1 MANECVMTS
10 QPNPRPRLFDDGW
23 LAPHFPAIRERQRRA
38 RETAQRLTGGAS
50 LWDWAQGHKCFGLHR
65 GPNGSWVYR
74 DWAPGATGLSLTG
87 DFNNWRPDE
96 SFRAKRMNAAGE
108 WGLILPAGA
117 LQPGQHYR
125 VLMEW
130 PGGSGERLPAWG
142 RFMHQDEKSLQFS
155 ALVRETQPFT
165 WRHTAPEPGAFT
177 RIYEAHAG
185 MSLEEPRVGTW
196 AEFEQQM
203 LPRIAA
209 AGYDTIQLMAV
220 MEHPYYGSFGY
231 HVGSFFAP
239 SARFGTPEELK
250 SLVDAAH
257 GHGLRVIMDLVHSHA
272 VKNEVEGLS
281 RYDGTLYQ
289 FFHDGPRGDHAA
301 WDSRCFDY
309 SKPEVLHFLLSN
321 LRCWLEEFRFDGFR
335 FDGVTS
341 MLYLDHGLGSAP
353 SSYDHYFSPNVDEDA
368 VTYLTLANQLI
379 HEGASRAITVAE
391 DVSGFPGLGAPL
403 EDGGLGFDFRLSM
416 GIPDCWFKLA
426 KDIRDDDWSMN
437 WLWHELTNHRA
448 EEHAIS
454 YVESHDQ
461 ALVGGKSFIFEMIDA
476 DMYDAMHADSKNL
489 RVERGVALHKLARL
503 ATFASADGG
512 WLNFMGNEFGHPEW
526 IDFPREG
533 NGWSCAKARR
543 QWSLR
548 DDPSLRFKAL
558 GDFDAALMHLPDGD
572 WKTPPELVKADDGD
586 KVLAFRRGTWFIAL
600 NLHPARSYEGYGFD
614 VPAGTWRLMLNSD
627 EQRFGGWDRI
637 TGDHYATEPLA
648 ERHWLRL
655 YLPARTGVVLRL
667 ED

>member
-1 MANECVMTS
+1 MS
-10 QPNPRPRLFDDGW
+10 LQPKTRPLLADDAW
-23 LAPHFPAIRERQRRA
+23 LSPYFPAIEARRQRA
-38 RETAQRLTGGAS
+38 RETARQLTGGTP
-50 LWDWAQGHKCFGLHR
+50 LWDWAQGHKYFGLHR
-65 GPNGSWVYR
+65 GPNGAWHYR
-74 DWAPGATGLSLTG
+74 DWAPHATGLSLTG
-87 DFNNWRPDE
+87 EFNGWQPDE
-96 SFRAKRMNAAGE
+96 TFRAKRLNAAGE
-108 WGLILPAGA
+108 WGLILPADA
-117 LQPGQHYR
+117 LRHGQHYR
-125 VLMEW
+125 VRMEW

-142 RFMHQDEKSLQFS
+142 RFMHQDETTLQFS
-155 ALVRETQPFT
+155 ALVWEPLPFT
-165 WRHTAPEPGAFT
+165 WRHANPESPGFT

-196 AEFEQQM
+196 AEFESQM

-239 SARFGTPEELK
+239 SSRFGTPQELK

-281 RYDGTLYQ
+281 RYDGSLHQ
-289 FFHDGPRGDHAA
+289 FFHEGPRGEHVA

-309 SKPEVLHFLLSN
+309 SKPQVLHFLLSN
-321 LRCWLEEFRFDGFR
+321 LRYWLEEYRFDGFR

-341 MLYLDHGLGSAP
+341 MLYLDHGLGSGP
-353 SSYDHYFSPNVDEDA
+353 SSYDHYFNGNVDEEA
-368 VTYLTLANQLI
+368 VTYLALANQLI
-379 HEGASRAITVAE
+379 HEGAPRAITVAE
-391 DVSGFPGLGAPL
+391 DVSGFPGLGAPVS
-403 EDGGLGFDFRLSM
+403 DGGLGFDFRLSM
-416 GIPDCWFKLA
+416 GVPDCWFKLA

-448 EEHAIS
+448 EERAIS

-476 DMYDAMHADSKNL
+476 DMYGAMHADSENL

-533 NGWSCAKARR
+533 NGWSCDKARR

-548 DDPSLRFKAL
+548 DDANLRFKAL
-558 GDFDAALMHLPDGD
+558 GDFDAALMALPDPD
-572 WKTPPELVKADDGD
+572 WEQPPQLVKADDGD
-586 KVLAFRRGTWFIAL
+586 KILAFRRGAWLTVVNF
-600 NLHPARSYEGYGFD
+600 HPSRSYEGYGFA
-614 VPAGTWRLMLNSD
+614 VPAGTWHPVLNSD
-627 EQRFGGWDRI
+627 EKRFGGWDRI
-637 TGDHYATEPLA
+637 APGDYVTEPHG
-648 ERHWLRL
+648 EQHWLRL
-655 YLPARTGVVLRL
+655 YLPARTGLMLRL
-667 ED
+667 VSE